1 MAEAS
6 AHDKYEFKKTLE
18 MIRDQKGRGTELVSL
33 YIPPDKQ
40 ISDVA
45 ADLREQH
52 SQSANIKSK
61 ITKTNVQGAIDSLM
75 ARLRYLDKVPEN
87 GIVFFTGAVDVGAN
101 KTSMESYVINP
112 PEPIVT
118 YRYRCDSEF
127 FLEPLEEMLKE
138 KGTFGLLVM
147 DRREA
152 TIGLLVGKKI
162 DVYRRMTS
170 SVPGKQ
176 RKGGQSAQRFQSLRL
191 IAIHDFYKRI
201 GDASS
206 EIFMAV
212 EAKDLK
218 GILIGGPSPTKEE
231 FYGGEFFHHE
241 LMKKVLGLFDI
252 AYTDESGLYELV
264 NAASEKL
271 ADLELME
278 QKNIM
283 KQFFKELISE
293 SGRASYGEKS
303 VRANLEINAAEL
315 LILSEDLRSERM
327 TAVCSSC
334 GEVNQKTRIWRPGE
348 HIPDMGAC
356 LKCNAQ
362 LADAKVED
370 VVDELSFLAD
380 KSNAKV
386 YFISTDF
393 EEGNQLMSAF
403 GGIVAVLRYNTGQ

>member
-1 MAEAS
+1 
-6 AHDKYEFKKTLE
+6 
-18 MIRDQKGRGTELVSL
+18 
-33 YIPPDKQ
+33 
-40 ISDVA
+40 
-45 ADLREQH
+45 
-52 SQSANIKSK
+52 
-61 ITKTNVQGAIDSLM
+61 
-75 ARLRYLDKVPEN
+75 
-87 GIVFFTGAVDVGAN
+87 
-101 KTSMESYVINP
+101 MESYVVHP

-152 TIGLLVGKKI
+152 TVGLLVGKKI
-162 DVYRRMTS
+162 DVYRKLTS
-170 SVPGKQ
+170 AVPGKQ

-206 EIFMAV
+206 DIFMTV
-212 EAKDLK
+212 DAKDLK
-218 GILIGGPSPTKEE
+218 GILVGGPSPTKEE
-231 FYGGEFFHHE
+231 FHDGEFFHHE

-264 NAASEKL
+264 NAAAEKL

-283 KQFFKELISE
+283 KQFFKELIAE

-303 VRANLEINAAEL
+303 VRANLSINAVEM

-348 HIPDMGAC
+348 HIPDMGTC
-356 LKCNAQ
+356 LKCNAE
-362 LADAKVED
+362 LSDAQVED
-370 VVDELSFLAD
+370 VVDELSALAD

-386 YFISTDF
+386 FFISTDF